1 LNYTHLTR
9 EERYQIH
16 ALCSQGIGVAA
27 IAGHLG
33 RHRST
38 IGRELSR
45 NVSEAGYDPSKAHA
59 QARERLSGPANVRT
73 ISSQTWQQAESYLR
87 LGLSPEQVNARLRL
101 EGRAS
106 PSKESL
112 YLRVYADKAAGG
124 NLIQYLRCQKV
135 RRKRYGSG
143 QERRGTLKNCVR
155 IDKRPKVVEKRSRIA
170 DWEGDTVIGS
180 GHQGVLVTLV
190 ERKSRYTLAAPL
202 PRRTSTLVG
211 QAMIDLLRPHKRRC
225 KTITLDNGKEFADHA
240 FVAKCL
246 GAKVYFAHPYCSWE
260 RGLNENHNGL
270 LRQYFPKAMSLAGV
284 TQDQVDEAVYALN
297 HRPRKCL
304 GWRTPHEVFYGLEI
318 TPLRLE
324 KLAAFI
330 SEQKQ
335 APAHDSKALAAM
347 KTEAMQSFRSDYA
360 ALRAGW
366 LEAPSDRPTAMNAAQ
381 LAGYDR
387 WVAHANNASFAA
399 QAAYD
404 ELVPAFEAL
413 FAREGR
419 QWPRFYDAVRQLAK
433 QPETQRHQSLR
444 ALSPPKESPGA

>member
-1 LNYTHLTR
+1 MGSFAIEYIAADACCISASALKPWRIPERSAPSNRLGQECIGCSLVDRPVAKESTLNYTHLTR

-16 ALCSQGIGVAA
+16 ALCSLGIGVAA

-190 ERKSRYTLAAPL
+190 ERKSRYSLAAAL
-202 PRRTSTLVG
+202 PRRTSDLVG
-211 QAMIDLLRPHKRRC
+211 EAMVDLLRPHKRRC

-324 KLAAFI
+324 
-330 SEQKQ
+330 
-335 APAHDSKALAAM
+335 
-347 KTEAMQSFRSDYA
+347 TR
-360 ALRAGW
+360 ALR
-366 LEAPSDRPTAMNAAQ
+366 T
-381 LAGYDR
+381 
-387 WVAHANNASFAA
+387 
-399 QAAYD
+399 
-404 ELVPAFEAL
+404 
-413 FAREGR
+413 
-419 QWPRFYDAVRQLAK
+419 
-433 QPETQRHQSLR
+433 
-444 ALSPPKESPGA
+444 

>member
-1 LNYTHLTR
+1 MNYTHLTR

-190 ERKSRYTLAAPL
+190 ERKSRYSLAAAL
-202 PRRTSTLVG
+202 PRRTSDLVG
-211 QAMIDLLRPHKRRC
+211 EAMVDLLRPHKRRC
-225 KTITLDNGKEFADHA
+225 KTITLDNGKEFAGHERIA
-240 FVAKCL
+240 LKSRCQ
-246 GAKVYFAHPYCSWE
+246 VYFADPYASCQ
-260 RGLNENHNGL
+260 RGTNENTNGL
-270 LRQYFPKAMSLAGV
+270 LRQYFPKGS
-284 TQDQVDEAVYALN
+284 DFSALTVESVN
-297 HRPRKCL
+297 RVVAKINLRPRKRL
-304 GWRTPHEVFYGLEI
+304 GWKTPYEVYAGV
-318 TPLRLE
+318 
-324 KLAAFI
+324 
-330 SEQKQ
+330 SV
-335 APAHDSKALAAM
+335 ALM
-347 KTEAMQSFRSDYA
+347 
-360 ALRAGW
+360 G
-366 LEAPSDRPTAMNAAQ
+366 
-381 LAGYDR
+381 
-387 WVAHANNASFAA
+387 
-399 QAAYD
+399 
-404 ELVPAFEAL
+404 
-413 FAREGR
+413 
-419 QWPRFYDAVRQLAK
+419 
-433 QPETQRHQSLR
+433 
-444 ALSPPKESPGA
+444 

>member
-1 LNYTHLTR
+1 MNYTHLSR

-16 ALCSQGIGVAA
+16 ALCSQGIGIAA
-27 IAGHLG
+27 IAQHLG

-38 IGRELSR
+38 IARELLR
-45 NVSEAGYDPSKAHA
+45 NASEDSYDPAKAHV
-59 QARERLSGPANVRT
+59 QARARLSGPANVRT

-87 LGLSPEQVNARLRL
+87 LGLSPEQVNARLSL

-124 NLIQYLRCQKV
+124 DLIQYLRCQKV

-155 IDKRPKVVEKRSRIA
+155 IDKRPKVVDRRSRIA

-190 ERKSRYTLAAPL
+190 ERKSRYTLAAAL

-240 FVAKCL
+240 FIGKCL
-246 GAKVYFAHPYCSWE
+246 GAKVYFAHPYCSWQ

-284 TQDQVDEAVYALN
+284 TQAQVDEAVYALN

-324 KLAAFI
+324 
-330 SEQKQ
+330 
-335 APAHDSKALAAM
+335 
-347 KTEAMQSFRSDYA
+347 TC
-360 ALRAGW
+360 ALR
-366 LEAPSDRPTAMNAAQ
+366 T
-381 LAGYDR
+381 
-387 WVAHANNASFAA
+387 
-399 QAAYD
+399 
-404 ELVPAFEAL
+404 
-413 FAREGR
+413 
-419 QWPRFYDAVRQLAK
+419 
-433 QPETQRHQSLR
+433 
-444 ALSPPKESPGA
+444 